1 VTRKS
6 TNKAPRQNVISKNG
20 VRFVLATFVIMSFM
34 VLSFSSSA
42 NYQPNTR
49 SNVKTETGSTG
60 VAPAALGANLFSRI
74 ISAFLAPTP
83 APPKADL
90 DQVRNGTAAEPIDPP
105 NWVNG
110 NAGASNAHYQE
121 GQSIPY
127 RIRLSNISTS
137 THTLDIEYDIKHSGA
152 NAIDYITHYD
162 RIGENVLPCLGVAGC
177 DPNSFST
184 FAVPT
189 PSSAGTPV
197 DNQPV
202 TSFNLLPAEQKVM
215 TIYNGTITSLTYIS
229 QGDLN
234 AAQSSTSMR
243 ITFTADSPTVVIAW
257 GGHIA
262 SAGDWGPGNSAGGVS
277 GSPYHTRLIAFDGSG
292 GNQDRSLSAAAVQ
305 PPAGCTVTG
314 DDTVCAAS
322 TQNYSVPLDPAL
334 TYLWT
339 ITGNGSIVGS
349 NTGNSVQV
357 LAGASGS
364 YTVTVVQSNAGG
376 STTCSLTATIST
388 PSVSISVGTECS
400 PALTA
405 TAGFSS
411 YLWSGPSNN
420 GATTQSITPTAP
432 GVYTV
437 TVTNAE
443 GCQAS
448 ASGTVCFTFTAN

>member
-1 VTRKS
+1 VTKKLTFRRRR
-6 TNKAPRQNVISKNG
+6 PHLVSKKG
-20 VRFVLATFVIMSFM
+20 VRFVLIAIAIMSLMM
-34 VLSFSSSA
+34 VGFSSSA
-42 NYQPNTR
+42 NYQPNT
-49 SNVKTETGSTG
+49 KTNIKAQVDPTGSG
-60 VAPAALGANLFSRI
+60 AALGANLFSRI
-74 ISAFLAPTP
+74 ISAFLTSM

-90 DQVRNGTAAEPIDPP
+90 DQIRNGTAADPIDPP

-110 NAGASNAHYQE
+110 NAGSSNAHYQE
-121 GQSIPY
+121 GQSIAY
-127 RIRLSNISTS
+127 RIRLSNIATAG
-137 THTLDIEYDIKHSGA
+137 THTLDIEWDIKHSGA

-162 RIGENVLPCLGVAGC
+162 RINEDVQPCLGVAGC
-177 DPNSFST
+177 DASSFST
-184 FAVPT
+184 FAIPV

-202 TSFNLLPAEQKVM
+202 TSFGALPPEQKVM
-215 TIYNGTITSLTYIS
+215 TIYNGTITSLTYIA

-243 ITFTADSPTVVIAW
+243 ITFTAASPTVVIAW

-262 SAGDWGPGNSAGGVS
+262 SAGDWGAGNSAGGVS
-277 GSPYHTRLIAFDGSG
+277 GSPYHTRLLAFDGSG

-314 DDTVCAAS
+314 DTTVCSGS
-322 TQNYSVPLDPAL
+322 THTYSVPSDPAL
-334 TYLWT
+334 TYLWSV
-339 ITGNGSIVGS
+339 TGTGSIVGS

-376 STTCSLTATIST
+376 SATCSTTVSISN
-388 PSVSISVGTECS
+388 PSVSIAVSTDCS
-400 PALTA
+400 PTLTA
-405 TAGFSS
+405 TAGFAS

-420 GATTQSITPTAP
+420 GATTAQITPTAP
-432 GVYTV
+432 GTYTV
-437 TVTNAE
+437 TVTNAA

-448 ASGTVCFTFTAN
+448 ASGNLCFTFTPN

>member
-1 VTRKS
+1 MTRIPKFAKS
-6 TNKAPRQNVISKNG
+6 KTN
-20 VRFVLATFVIMSFM
+20 VRRSTALRFALIACAIMSVM

-42 NYQPNTR
+42 NYQPNT
-49 SNVKTETGSTG
+49 SSQAKAETSFSG
-60 VAPAALGANLFSRI
+60 APTALGANLFSRLL
-74 ISAFLAPTP
+74 SAFLAPMP
-83 APPKADL
+83 PPKADL
-90 DQVRNGTAAEPIDPP
+90 DQIRNGSADAVIDPP

-121 GQSIPY
+121 GQSIAY
-127 RIRLSNISTS
+127 RIRLTNIAIGS
-137 THTLDIEYDIKHSGA
+137 HTVDIEYDIKHSSA

-162 RIGENVLPCLGVAGC
+162 RINEDVQPCLGVTGC
-177 DPNSFST
+177 DEGVFSE
-184 FAVPT
+184 FAIPT

-202 TSFNLLPAEQKVM
+202 TSFLALPADQRVM
-215 TIYNGTITSLTYIS
+215 TIYNGTITNLVYVA

-243 ITFTADSPTVVIAW
+243 ISFTAASSTVVLAW

-262 SAGDWGPGNSAGGVS
+262 SAGDWGLGNSAGGVS
-277 GSPYHTRLIAFDGSG
+277 GSPYHTRLLSFDGSG

-314 DDTVCAAS
+314 DDTVCGGS
-322 TQNYSVPLDPAL
+322 TNNYSVPSDPAL

-339 ITGNGSIVGS
+339 ITGSGSIVGAN
-349 NTGNSVQV
+349 NTNSVQV

-364 YTVTVVQSNAGG
+364 YTIKVVQSNAGG
-376 STTCSLTATIST
+376 SSECQLTASISNPT
-388 PSVSISVGTECS
+388 VSISVGTECA
-400 PALTA
+400 PTLTA
-405 TAGFSS
+405 TAGFAS

-420 GATTQSITPTAP
+420 GATTASITPSAP

-437 TVTNAE
+437 TVTNSE
-443 GCQAS
+443 GCSAS
-448 ASGTVCFTFTAN
+448 ASGTVCFTFTPN